1 MPFVRLPPGFVNCM
15 KNKAPEEATVRV
27 LPNCT
32 GKVIG
37 SETGEAVG
45 DALPVHCFYDALLS
59 SFTSK
64 IKPRFAIYC
73 LVPVLQDFKYFFQ
86 LSPTPVRPWA
96 KTEKG
101 YLMKQMTRFFAPI
114 LLLFVIA
121 TLLPLDAASAGNRR
135 GGGSSKKTSKQSAKK
150 QIAKVEKNSRN
161 GKKGKVVVNGPNL
174 QDLAKRERKG
184 KLSKAEKRQLA
195 AARAESRRRELAR
208 LAAIRAAHERAIR
221 AHESALKNLA
231 ANNIEND
238 ETAGEDPIVRQA
250 AIEALGGKAG
260 TVVVMDATNG
270 RVYSIVNQKM
280 ALASPVKPC
289 STVKPIVSL
298 AALQENVFDPNTE
311 VNFRGGS
318 MTLTDAVA
326 RSNNPFFQELGR
338 RLGYDKVVRYAQN
351 YGFGQTTGVNLPG
364 EDSGFV
370 PEEFTTLMSS
380 HGDGFG
386 VTAMQLSTFTAAIA
400 NGGNL
405 YVPRLPKT
413 TQDAANFKPQLR
425 RKIEMTPESRL
436 RMMAGM
442 AGTVNYG
449 TGKAAFDPVG
459 QVAGKT
465 GTCTDRDKLG
475 LFTSFNSVDNPKLV
489 VTVITTGRGEAG
501 KKAADIAG
509 RVYRSIS
516 YRFLRDAGTSTAATT
531 SNDLSGEVKSKPA
544 TISSPQ
550 YQE

>member
-1 MPFVRLPPGFVNCM
+1 
-15 KNKAPEEATVRV
+15 
-27 LPNCT
+27 
-32 GKVIG
+32 
-37 SETGEAVG
+37 
-45 DALPVHCFYDALLS
+45 
-59 SFTSK
+59 
-64 IKPRFAIYC
+64 
-73 LVPVLQDFKYFFQ
+73 
-86 LSPTPVRPWA
+86 
-96 KTEKG
+96 
-101 YLMKQMTRFFAPI
+101 MKQTARFFAPI
-114 LLLFVIA
+114 LLLFVTA
-121 TLLPLDAASAGNRR
+121 TLLPLNSVYAGKRR
-135 GGGSSKKTSKQSAKK
+135 GSSSSKSSSKSTKSSAKK
-150 QIAKVEKNSRN
+150 QVAKNTRNSKKQVARVERN
-161 GKKGKVVVNGPNL
+161 ARSGKKGKDVAKGPNL
-174 QDLAKRERKG
+174 ADLVKRERKG

-195 AARAESRRRELAR
+195 AARAEARRREAAR
-208 LAAIRAAHERAIR
+208 LAAIRAARERAIR
-221 AHESALKNLA
+221 AHEAALKNVA

-238 ETAGEDPIVRQA
+238 DTTGEDPIVRQA
-250 AIEALGGKAG
+250 AMEALGGKAG

-270 RVYSIVNQKM
+270 RIYSIVNQKM

-298 AALQENVFDPNTE
+298 AALQESVFDPNVE
-311 VNFRGGS
+311 LASRGRS
-318 MTLTDAVA
+318 MTLTDALA
-326 RSNNPFFQELGR
+326 RSDNPFFQELGR
-338 RLGYDKVVRYAQN
+338 RLGYDRVVRYAQQ

-370 PEEFTTLMSS
+370 PEDFSTLMSS

-386 VTAMQLSTFTAAIA
+386 VTAMQLSIFTAAIA

-405 YVPRLPKT
+405 YVPRVPKSQ
-413 TQDAANFKPQLR
+413 QDAANFKPQLR
-425 RKIEMTPESRL
+425 RKIDMTPENRL
-436 RMMAGM
+436 RMLAGM

-516 YRFLRDAGTSTAATT
+516 YRFLRDGTTLTASSPA
-531 SNDLSGEVKSKPA
+531 NLGEAKSKPA
-544 TISSPQ
+544 STPSPQ
-550 YQE
+550 DQQ